1 MSISYGPGGMRRLSR
16 RQFVQRAGA
25 AGLGLAAL
33 GGLAACGD
41 DDSEQRSVLGRCSAS
56 PAPPRPPS
64 PAPRP
69 RRVQRGCAGVERCRR
84 RRGRLELSAA
94 PTATGVPDELAYK
107 GAIKIVGLGV
117 DLTPDIKAAWEA
129 KFPDV
134 TLEFTVKST
143 PEISQ
148 IALTQPESQDLMS
161 GYFHQMDQL
170 WPSNQFIVL
179 DSGEHR
185 SVGRGQPAAQ
195 ARRAGGGWQG
205 GRRRR
210 ALPQDLPRGRRRHVR
225 DRRDAASSRCRR
237 ATTTPTRSATT
248 RRSSASR
255 TPGRS
260 CSTTRSRAAS
270 RSSTIPRSASW
281 TPRWPSRRPAS

>member
-41 DDSEQRSVLGRCSAS
+41 DDSDSSGSSAAAPATSEAAPAS
-56 PAPPRPPS
+56 PAPRRPPS
-64 PAPRP
+64 PARL
-69 RRVQRGCAGVERCRR
+69 RRSRALPPSEAG
-84 RRGRLELSAA
+84 SSAAA

-107 GAIKIVGLGV
+107 GPLKIVGLGV

-148 IALTQPESQDLMS
+148 IALTQPESQDIMS

-170 WPSNQFIVL
+170 WPSGQFIVL
-179 DSGEHR
+179 DSANIARWGEVSRLHKLGALQEGGKEGEGDAPFR
-185 SVGRGQPAAQ
+185 KIFLEDDGVTFATGETSKLTMV
-195 ARRAGGGWQG
+195 ARR
-205 GRRRR
+205 
-210 ALPQDLPRGRRRHVR
+210 
-225 DRRDAASSRCRR
+225 
-237 ATTTPTRSATT
+237 TTTPTPSATT
-248 RRSSASR
+248 
-255 TPGRS
+255 
-260 CSTTRSRAAS
+260 
-270 RSSTIPRSASW
+270 
-281 TPRWPSRRPAS
+281 